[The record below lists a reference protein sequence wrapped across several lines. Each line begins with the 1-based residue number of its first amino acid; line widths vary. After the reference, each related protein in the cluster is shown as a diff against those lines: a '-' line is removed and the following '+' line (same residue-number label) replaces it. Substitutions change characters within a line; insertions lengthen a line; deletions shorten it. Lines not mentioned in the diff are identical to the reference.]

1 MGPQNKDRRRTKMG
15 LVQLEDS
22 TGPPLGSGSTADSQ
36 ATALNHF
43 PLGASVS
50 PSINWE

>member
-1 MGPQNKDRRRTKMG
+1 MWGRWGRHG
-15 LVQLEDS
+15 ELEDLVS
-22 TGPPLGSGSTADSQ
+22 APLGSGSTADSQ